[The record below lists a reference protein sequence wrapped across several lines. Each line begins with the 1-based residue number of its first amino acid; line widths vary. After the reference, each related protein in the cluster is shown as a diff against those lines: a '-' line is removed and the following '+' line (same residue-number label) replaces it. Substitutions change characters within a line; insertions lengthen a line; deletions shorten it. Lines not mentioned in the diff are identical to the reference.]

1 MSKALPIIKASAKM
15 HLDHI
20 TRGNDPFEMLEA
32 RPLDYGHW
40 SAHKMEAMSGFALRH
55 GEAVAI
61 GVAIDTVYSSLEFGL
76 SAAVAQRVLK
86 CLCDL
91 GFSLTDATL
100 EDFDTLF
107 RGLEEFRQHLGGR
120 LTLTMLEEVG
130 KPIDVHSVNRENMVA
145 AIEQVR
151 AFAESRLH
159 VD

>member
-1 MSKALPIIKASAKM
+1 
-15 HLDHI
+15 
-20 TRGNDPFEMLEA
+20 MLEA

-40 SAHKMEAMSGFALRH
+40 SAHKMEAMSGFSLRH

-76 SAAVAQRVLK
+76 SPAVAQRVMQ

-100 EDFDTLF
+100 EDVDTLF

-159 VD
+159 VE